1 MVYTRGYL
9 HNRRIEIENEEKP
22 RVVTEIVV
30 NDLLVLKRK
39 GNISQNN
46 QESEKKEE

>member
-39 GNISQNN
+39 DNRKQDS
-46 QESEKKEE
+46 QESENKEE